1 MSMISC
7 PKQNIPT
14 APQGLSSNFA
24 SKFNSFIYSASQWT
38 GFYMIATS
46 VIKELNK
53 FGLNLLT
60 SISPGIIRRHLVGKQ
75 SEKH

>member
-1 MSMISC
+1 MIYC

-14 APQGLSSNFA
+14 APQGLSPNFA
-24 SKFNSFIYSASQWT
+24 SKFNSFIYTANQWT

-53 FGLNLLT
+53 FG
-60 SISPGIIRRHLVGKQ
+60 
-75 SEKH
+75 